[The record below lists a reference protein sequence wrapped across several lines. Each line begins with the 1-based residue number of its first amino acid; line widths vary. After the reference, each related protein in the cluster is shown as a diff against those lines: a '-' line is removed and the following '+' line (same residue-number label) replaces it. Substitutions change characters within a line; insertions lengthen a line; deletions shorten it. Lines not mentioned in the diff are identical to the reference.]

1 MEVHEF
7 TPVFLPLDQR
17 SAREGMEKFAAGI
30 LANVLLLL
38 LVVLSKPME
47 STGPI
52 RHSSRQIVLLVPSMA
67 TARLPQIVR
76 ARMIVEKAK
85 PRQAKLG
92 LPQNLKVPVSPAP
105 MAAPPLL
112 SASASIPSPAIA
124 PIPVRTL
131 EAPVLKPIVGS
142 FSEAPVRA
150 SAKIANQPARVV
162 TGDFAKTLGAADP
175 GRGPRLKTELGS
187 FSDAGVASGKRS
199 VAAEATTQD
208 AGFSVV
214 AVVAHS
220 RSRLEPVR
228 DSGFG
233 AVDRSGARQNA
244 AVSTVAES
252 GFESPATKASN
263 SRKSSAHSL
272 EANTKAVEIFGK
284 PRPLYTEEARRLRIE
299 GEVLLRILFGA
310 DGKLG
315 VQSIVRGL
323 GHGLDENA
331 ALAAA
336 QIQFRPATQNGLAV
350 DQTAVIRVRFQLVN

>member
-7 TPVFLPLDQR
+7 TPVFLSLEQR
-17 SAREGMEKFAAGI
+17 TAREEMEKFAAGI
-30 LANVLLLL
+30 LANALLLL

-47 STGPI
+47 SSGPI

-67 TARLPQIVR
+67 TAPLPQIVR

-92 LPQNLKVPVSPAP
+92 LLQSMKVPISPAP
-105 MAAPPLL
+105 MPAPPLL
-112 SASASIPSPAIA
+112 SASASISSPAIA

-131 EAPVLKPIVGS
+131 EAPELKPIVGS

-150 SAKIANQPARVV
+150 SVKIANQPSRIVM
-162 TGDFAKTLGAADP
+162 GDFSKTLGAADL
-175 GRGPRLKTELGS
+175 GRVPRRKTELGS

-199 VAAEATTQD
+199 VAAEASTQD

-214 AVVAHS
+214 AVVGHS
-220 RSRLEPVR
+220 RPRLELVR

-233 AVDRSGARQNA
+233 AVDRSGARKKA
-244 AVSTVAES
+244 EVSTVAES
-252 GFESPATKASN
+252 GFESPATTASN
-263 SRKSSAHSL
+263 SRKSIAPSL
-272 EANTKAVEIFGK
+272 EANTKAVEILGK

-350 DQTAVIRVRFQLVN
+350 DQTAVIRVRFQLAN